1 MSVTGFGNGGSPY
14 ADWPAYAAI
23 AESMSGIYEFMR
35 HENEAPHAN
44 PVGALGDIS
53 SALFAVIGTLAAL
66 RHRDATGEGQ
76 HVDVAM
82 YDATVAMTDIV
93 MNYFS
98 MGIDALH
105 RNRGSII
112 DSFRANDGWFVMQ
125 LVREHQFVRLAG
137 VVEHPEWLDDDRLA
151 DRFGWSRH
159 LETVLRPAIEE
170 WAAQYTKLE
179 AARVLTGAGI
189 AASPCQVAAE
199 VVVDPHLVQRNMIL
213 ELDRPDG
220 KEPPVLIP
228 GNPVKL
234 SKVADGPE
242 TRVPWLGE
250 HTRDVLRDGCG
261 IDDAELDRL
270 AAGGAIEG
278 TP

>member
-1 MSVTGFGNGGSPY
+1 
-14 ADWPAYAAI
+14 
-23 AESMSGIYEFMR
+23 MR
-35 HENEAPHAN
+35 HENEAPRAN

-137 VVEHPEWLDDDRLA
+137 VVEHPEWLDDSRLA

-170 WAAQYTKLE
+170 WAAQYTKFE
-179 AARVLTGAGI
+179 AARILTSAGI

-199 VVVDPHLVQRNMIL
+199 VVVDPHLQQRDMIL

-220 KEPPVLIP
+220 LEPPVLIP

-250 HTRDVLRDGCG
+250 HTRDVLRDELGL
-261 IDDAELDRL
+261 DDGELDRL
-270 AAGGAIEG
+270 TAEGAIEG